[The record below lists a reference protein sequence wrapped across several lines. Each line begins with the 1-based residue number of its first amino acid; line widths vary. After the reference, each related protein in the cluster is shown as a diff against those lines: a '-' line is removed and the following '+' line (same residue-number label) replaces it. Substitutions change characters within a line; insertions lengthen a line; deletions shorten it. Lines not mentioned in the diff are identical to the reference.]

1 MFTNDDDINNYQQ
14 PNPYNRGVPSVSGSM
29 QFPATNQIYP
39 NAFFDPDVFSIS
51 NNQPTQ
57 QFSKGGQVKSWAE
70 YLRRQGRGGDDTL
83 AHINSGEA
91 ALLKAL
97 GGSGT
102 RNPRTGLPEFR
113 SKFWRTV
120 GKVVA
125 PLVGS
130 FLGGP
135 AGAMGLSALQGLSER
150 GKGNKLKG
158 ALGGAGKGAL
168 YAALA
173 PMAGEVMGVNSAGL
187 VGRGLG
193 MNSPSL
199 LAQLGMAS
207 APQIGGGL
215 GLFGNGVGNTGVV
228 SQYLKGSPKSTAEGS
243 SGLLGKNSL
252 LDAGLLAIALGGTL
266 GRKEKAPKEA
276 ESFQTFMQRNQVPER
291 PEDRLFNVKPFA
303 RNYRLMD
310 ENYRPGYD
318 PEWLYF
324 EDSNPR
330 AQRYS
335 QGGYISGE
343 SNGQADR
350 VPALLSDGEFVTKAP
365 VIAALGG
372 GNNRAGAKIFSHF
385 QDFIMDNS
393 PNGYFP
399 RNKIKSIGQFFER
412 EIKNAV

>member
-1 MFTNDDDINNYQQ
+1 MFTNDDDLNNYQQ
-14 PNPYNRGVPSVSGSM
+14 PNPYNRAVSSVSGSM
-29 QFPATNQIYP
+29 QFPPTNQITP
-39 NAFFDPDVFSIS
+39 NAFFDPDVFPIS

-70 YLRRQGRGGDDTL
+70 YLRRQGRGGDDML

-102 RNPRTGLPEFR
+102 RNPRTGLPEFK

-120 GKVVA
+120 GKVAA
-125 PLVGS
+125 PLVES

-135 AGAMGLSALQGLSER
+135 AGAMGLSALQGMTER

-158 ALGGAGKGAL
+158 ALGGAGRGAL

-173 PMAGEVMGVNSAGL
+173 PMAGEAMGVNSAGL

-207 APQIGGGL
+207 ALQTGGGL
-215 GLFGNGVGNTGVV
+215 GLFGNGVGNTG
-228 SQYLKGSPKSTAEGS
+228 TAEGS
-243 SGLLGKNSL
+243 SALLGKNSL

-266 GRKEKAPKEA
+266 GRKEKAPKET
-276 ESFQTFMQRNQVPER
+276 ESFQTFMQRNQVPAR
-291 PEDRLFNVKPFA
+291 PEDKLFNVKPFA
-303 RNYRLMD
+303 RNYKPMD

-324 EDSNPR
+324 EDANPR

-335 QGGYISGE
+335 QGGYISGG

-350 VPALLSDGEFVTKAP
+350 VLALLSDGEFVTKAP

-393 PNGYFP
+393 PHGYFP